1 MHMYVDSYLWSHP
14 NLIIRAPKP
23 KQDIEYMIQALK
35 TLGIALKETAPKQW
49 TVPGRGAPF
58 DTNKPLQ
65 LFLGNAGTAMRPLTA
80 ALCAGKGQVR
90 RWDPPT
96 MKPLSH
102 NPSVH
107 YVGSLPSS
115 S

>member
-1 MHMYVDSYLWSHP
+1 LPLENKHT
-14 NLIIRAPKP
+14 
-23 KQDIEYMIQALK
+23 QDIEYMLQALK
-35 TLGIALKETAPKQW
+35 TLGIDLKETAPKQW

-58 DTNKPLQ
+58 DTDKPLE

-96 MKPLSH
+96 IEGL
-102 NPSVH
+102 
-107 YVGSLPSS
+107 
-115 S
+115 